1 MTKNVEAKN
10 ILLQVVND
18 LSSAK
23 KQLEHSLSLCNGIKN
38 KLNYTQE
45 ELDKLEAL
53 SSRFAR
59 LVDIF
64 LKRSYRTLDVY
75 LFEEGGTFLD
85 VLNKA
90 EKRGLL
96 HSLDEIRII
105 KDIRNLIAHEYAQ
118 SHFAKIISDIF
129 LFSPNL
135 LLLVEKFE
143 HYCQKILSN

>member
-1 MTKNVEAKN
+1 MKKSIEAKS
-10 ILLQVVND
+10 ILIQVVND

-23 KQLEHSLSLCNGIKN
+23 KQLKHSLSQCNEMKN
-38 KLNYTQE
+38 KLDYNQE

-59 LVDIF
+59 LVDIL

-75 LFEEGGTFLD
+75 LLEEGGTFLD

-90 EKRGLL
+90 EKRGLFN
-96 HSLDEIRII
+96 SLDEIRII

-118 SHFAKIISDIF
+118 SHFGKIISDIF
-129 LFSPNL
+129 SFSPNL
-135 LLLVEKFE
+135 LCLVDKFE
-143 HYCQKILSN
+143 NYCKKIIL